1 MKIKVK
7 FYQHKEMF
15 KHNDNKLKNVET
27 FFSKFHLFPLRKNE

>member
-27 FFSKFHLFPLRKNE
+27 FFFKVLFVSFKKK